1 MFMLGSVYTRA
12 DMHTKWLHQVR
23 QQRAPVSFTQRNRFM
38 KRTTRA
44 L

>member
-1 MFMLGSVYTRA
+1 LDHVYTRA
-12 DMHTKWLHQVR
+12 DMRTEWFHNVR
-23 QQRAPVSFTQRNRFM
+23 QQRAPVSFTQRNRST